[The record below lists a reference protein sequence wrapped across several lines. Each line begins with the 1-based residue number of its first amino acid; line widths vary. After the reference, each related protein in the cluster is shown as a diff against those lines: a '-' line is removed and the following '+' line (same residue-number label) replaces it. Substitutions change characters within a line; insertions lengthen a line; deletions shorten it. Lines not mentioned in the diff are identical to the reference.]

1 MKSFFLNKLFK
12 SSVNRESFDELLIE
26 IIDNVFRQKRE
37 LHNYYFLLCQ
47 KLWSSNRNNEKK
59 VLISKYLIK
68 RLLRQSN
75 LILENSS
82 RLASRLC
89 SVYNNR
95 RQTMPKSRKILH

>member
-12 SSVNRESFDELLIE
+12 SSINNDSFDELMIE
-26 IIDNVFRQKRE
+26 IIDNVFKQKRE
-37 LHNYYFLLCQ
+37 VHNYYFLLCQ

-59 VLISKYLIK
+59 VIIAKYLIK

-89 SVYNNR
+89 PACNNR
-95 RQTMPKSRKILH
+95 GQAISKSRKILH